1 MQRKNNSSQQITKTD
16 LESALEKYATKK
28 DLKVLE
34 SSLLSEIKLNTEEIL
49 VKVDENARK
58 YKDEI
63 LTKMDEVM
71 GELGT
76 MREENIIG
84 SGQTSQLRD
93 NVEDHEKRIKHLEKA
108 QPTA

>member
-1 MQRKNNSSQQITKTD
+1 MKRKNTLSEN
-16 LESALEKYATKK
+16 ATKG
-28 DLKVLE
+28 DLVILKQELKQE
-34 SSLLSEIKLNTEEIL
+34 MRGLKKEIDEKAQSYRDQILSKL
-49 VKVDENARK
+49 DE
-58 YKDEI
+58 
-63 LTKMDEVM
+63 TM